1 MRPDERAVAVTG
13 LGLITAAGTGVGE
26 CWENVVAAERP
37 PLERCV
43 ELAGLRCDFMYC
55 VDRPDLQEAL
65 GEDAGRLMD
74 RFTQITLLAAR
85 EAAADTRSP

>member
-1 MRPDERAVAVTG
+1 VSANAGRTRSRPSAR
-13 LGLITAAGTGVGE
+13 
-26 CWENVVAAERP
+26 